1 MKNNHGVEVLS
12 TKVKNMKNKILIKLA
27 LIGSLALSLQAD
39 YTRDA
44 TKNVVTDSSSGLM
57 WQDDAVGTTM
67 NWATALTTCEALT
80 LGGYTDWR
88 LPNYNE
94 LYNLADKNRANPAIS
109 PVFTKVVSD
118 HYWSSTTYASN
129 RDYAWDVNF
138 NYGYDDAYYKP
149 YNRYVRCVRGG
160 I

>member
-12 TKVKNMKNKILIKLA
+12 TKVKTMKNKTLIKLT

-44 TKNVVTDSSSGLM
+44 TKNVVTDNSSGLM

-67 NWATALTTCEALT
+67 NWATALITCEALT
-80 LGGYTDWR
+80 LGGYSDWR

-94 LYNLADKNRANPAIS
+94 LYNLADRSRFNPVIS

-118 HYWSSTTYASN
+118 RYWTSTTYASN
-129 RDYAWDVNF
+129 TSYAWVVNF
-138 NYGYDDAYYKP
+138 DGGFDRWDNKTGSY
-149 YNRYVRCVRGG
+149 YVRCVRAGQ
-160 I
+160 